1 MKTAASHHPHHTSL
15 MENDMTDLV
24 KLTTVKDQQW
34 FDLETITNKGAWN
47 EATLVAMNRRLPNQS
62 AKAMTREAALRITSG
77 ALPSAKAI
85 LITQRSYKQ
94 MRDPAAISHRLILF

>member
-1 MKTAASHHPHHTSL
+1 
-15 MENDMTDLV
+15 MTDLV

-34 FDLETITNKGAWN
+34 FDLETSNKGAWN

-62 AKAMTREAALRITSG
+62 AKAMTREAALRITSR

-85 LITQRSYKQ
+85 LITAELQANA
-94 MRDPAAISHRLILF
+94 DPAAISQYKHPFWLNYFGKARIALA